1 MDEYR
6 GRYEAYGR
14 REQSAQEPHA
24 HHHRQEE
31 APVPHLEPAPSK
43 GLLSSFGIGGGVL
56 DDYLPI
62 LLILLGAV
70 GVYLWLDRQE
80 GGLGGLLGGF
90 LK

>member
-14 REQSAQEPHA
+14 REQSAGQQE

-31 APVPHLEPAPSK
+31 PPVPHLEPTPSRG
-43 GLLSSFGIGGGVL
+43 GLLSNFGIGGGVL
-56 DDYLPI
+56 EDYLPI

-70 GVYLWLDRQE
+70 GVYLWLDKQE